1 MKKSNKQITVPSPCS
16 QDWFDMDAEGEQPA
30 RFCNQCQEHV
40 YDISSMTRREA
51 LAFMEKHRWQVCVN
65 YEVDED
71 GEILYAPE
79 PPSRWARQLD
89 GALRLAAA
97 AALVVPLL
105 SACEEAPEQI
115 QPTASTPIV
124 ISADGAKINAD
135 ETAQPG
141 AGRSPSFSG
150 KGKQESTE
158 PDPVEATPDDDVD
171 VELGPECDG
180 LEDPGDLHELREQK
194 IEPEEPEQLEKLE
207 KEPHEEEAAPPTELA
222 PRPHHRRLGGKPV
235 MRIESDEKKIVPAF

>member
-1 MKKSNKQITVPSPCS
+1 
-16 QDWFDMDAEGEQPA
+16 
-30 RFCNQCQEHV
+30 
-40 YDISSMTRREA
+40 MTRREA

-141 AGRSPSFSG
+141 AGRSPRRSRWPSATFSW
-150 KGKQESTE
+150 
-158 PDPVEATPDDDVD
+158 
-171 VELGPECDG
+171 
-180 LEDPGDLHELREQK
+180 
-194 IEPEEPEQLEKLE
+194 
-207 KEPHEEEAAPPTELA
+207 
-222 PRPHHRRLGGKPV
+222 HRRPRGRGCAMV
-235 MRIESDEKKIVPAF
+235 RSSQSRS